1 MMPKRMR
8 NLRISDIFLQTDSRM
23 GQIVTSTLPQHSDT
37 SFFGH
42 PRGLATLFFT
52 EMWERYSYYGT
63 RALLILYM
71 TASLQTG
78 GLNFSVVKSG
88 AIYGFYT
95 AMVYLFSL
103 PGGWVADRVL
113 GQQRAVLFGGIL
125 IAAGNFCLASPSMTA
140 FYSGLALLIFGTGL
154 LKPNVSTIVGQLYSP
169 GDNRRDAGFSIFYMG
184 INVGAFS
191 PLIVG
196 WVGEKVNWRLGF
208 ATSAVGMLIG
218 VVQYLITNKY
228 LGEAGRHPTRSGSL
242 EKVSAQKRKA
252 GFLTGASVLALV
264 VLGALNSRGVI
275 RITAESVSDALG
287 WFLLAVSIGVFAWM
301 IFGKG
306 WSTEERKRAA
316 AIFVLFIA
324 SCVFWGAYEQAGS
337 SLNLFAER
345 NTNRHVLGYEFPAS
359 WFQWVQPLFVL
370 ILAPLFAWLW
380 VRRGKREPSSPAKF
394 SVGLLFV
401 GLSFLVLVPA
411 AARIGVSP
419 NWLNSCYFLSVV
431 GEMCLSPV
439 GLSAMTKLA
448 PVRAA
453 GFVMGVWFLS
463 LSIGDWMA
471 GRAGSLFES
480 MPLPKLFSISGVVP
494 IVAAVI
500 LALLVKPTKRLMSG
514 VS

>member
-1 MMPKRMR
+1 V
-8 NLRISDIFLQTDSRM
+8 F
-23 GQIVTSTLPQHSDT
+23 
-37 SFFGH
+37 
-42 PRGLATLFFT
+42 
-52 EMWERYSYYGT
+52 
-63 RALLILYM
+63 
-71 TASLQTG
+71 
-78 GLNFSVVKSG
+78 VV
-88 AIYGFYT
+88 A
-95 AMVYLFSL
+95 
-103 PGGWVADRVL
+103 
-113 GQQRAVLFGGIL
+113 
-125 IAAGNFCLASPSMTA
+125 
-140 FYSGLALLIFGTGL
+140 
-154 LKPNVSTIVGQLYSP
+154 
-169 GDNRRDAGFSIFYMG
+169 
-184 INVGAFS
+184 
-191 PLIVG
+191 
-196 WVGEKVNWRLGF
+196 
-208 ATSAVGMLIG
+208 
-218 VVQYLITNKY
+218 
-228 LGEAGRHPTRSGSL
+228 
-242 EKVSAQKRKA
+242 
-252 GFLTGASVLALV
+252 
-264 VLGALNSRGVI
+264 GALNSRGVI
-275 RITAESVSDALG
+275 KITAESLSDALG

-380 VRRGKREPSSPAKF
+380 LRLGKREPSSPAKF

-411 AARIGVSP
+411 AGRMGVSP
-419 NWLNSCYFLSVV
+419 NWLNFCYFLSVV

-480 MPLPKLFSISGVVP
+480 MPLPKLFSISGIVP

-514 VS
+514 IS

>member
-1 MMPKRMR
+1 
-8 NLRISDIFLQTDSRM
+8 M
-23 GQIVTSTLPQHSDT
+23 GPIVDALPQHSDT

-71 TASLQTG
+71 TAALQTG
-78 GLNFSVVKSG
+78 GLGFSVMKSG

-103 PGGWVADRVL
+103 PGGWVADRVI

-154 LKPNVSTIVGQLYSP
+154 LKPNVSTIVGQLYRRD
-169 GDNRRDAGFSIFYMG
+169 DNRRDAGFSIFYMG
-184 INVGAFS
+184 INLGAFS

-208 ATSAVGMLIG
+208 ATSAIGMMIG
-218 VVQYLITNKY
+218 VAQYLITKKY
-228 LGEAGRHPTRSGSL
+228 LGEAGRHPTRSGNI
-242 EKVSAQKRKA
+242 EKDRGQKRNA
-252 GFLTGASVLALV
+252 GFISGAVVLAVV
-264 VLGALNSRGVI
+264 VLGALNSRGTI
-275 RITAESVSDALG
+275 HISAEKVSDGLG
-287 WFLLAVSIGVFAWM
+287 WFLLATSLAVFAWM
-301 IFGKG
+301 ILGKG
-306 WSTEERKRAA
+306 WSSQERKRAA
-316 AIFVLFIA
+316 AILVLFIS

-359 WFQWVQPLFVL
+359 WFQWIQPLFVL
-370 ILAPLFAWLW
+370 MLAPLFAWLW
-380 VRRGKREPSSPAKF
+380 IRLGKREPSSPAKF

-411 AARIGVSP
+411 ASRMGVSP
-419 NWLNSCYFLSVV
+419 NWLNFSYFLSVV

-448 PVRAA
+448 PARAA

-463 LSIGDWMA
+463 LSIGDWLA

-480 MPLPKLFSISGVVP
+480 VPLPKLFGISGIVP
-494 IVAAVI
+494 LFAAVI
-500 LALLVKPTKRLMSG
+500 LVLLIKPTKRLMSG
-514 VS
+514 IT